1 MGDKVVPN
9 MKNFDGTDVL
19 EPKNWTIVKERGTGS
34 VTNNGKGKAKYSL
47 GSNKTDTGTV
57 TLADKSWTGE
67 NKITFENTSIKGVGS
82 DKVMFAN
89 QTLDTPNGMSDTAI
103 TFKGNN
109 FLYEDGGK
117 SRADEKD
124 AVHFHKNLD
133 RIPGNPP
140 ADIISH
146 TKFVSEPGSALNMY
160 VKSGSGKS
168 RGIGVT
174 QYKES
179 VFYVGKKYYINQT
192 EMEFHG
198 AVNIKI
204 ERGNQNRSG
213 NYGIFGSNT
222 TKKKNGIGEP
232 EGSYNKIK
240 FYSDVKI
247 DVKPVLDEN
256 GKQKSIGDVINVDGK
271 YSHIGI
277 SGDGKVQIDGD
288 IHVINGG
295 TVDLNLKN
303 KDSYING
310 EIHIGKQKY
319 GGDLDGDQ
327 SNPDNQPSGQNLF
340 EENRDDPDPEK
351 NTTKLTLNMSNGTRW
366 NATNTSKIN
375 DLAIDN
381 EAEITFGSDK
391 RFINISTGTLKGNG
405 IFHMSG
411 DIAGNKSDRLIIRK
425 SSEGHH
431 QITYKDNGAAKTT
444 GNESL
449 LLVEYKTD
457 NKDDIKGGFT
467 MKHGKTGQG
476 AYEYVLTEPAG
487 SKIVQIE
494 PGHNFYLNPT
504 GRLASAGQSS
514 VLLNDLIYQS
524 NLTLTESLHQRLGEV
539 HFNKD
544 LVRQKDVW
552 VKYLNGKY
560 SGDRGIKVGLY
571 VNRYRGLKIGHDW
584 AKERGNW
591 INYNG
596 ISLGYISSNAAF
608 KHLSGQ
614 TSIDG
619 RELGLYSAWLNKE
632 NDLYLDF
639 FAKAVKYRGRY
650 EVKNSETTTTS
661 PQIRTLTYILSAETG
676 RRFNL
681 NETEERTSYIQP
693 EAQLTY
699 HTTGGYAFKA
709 SSGLDIKTERV
720 RSLTSRIG
728 FRAGLDYVN
737 EKNLHP
743 YAKLMYEREFLG
755 GMQHSFNEAA
765 VEKFG
770 NKGHWWVYGLGL
782 SYMDKAKNTQL
793 YFETQR
799 STRHYFKQNWQA
811 HLGVRHL
818 F

>member
-89 QTLDTPNGMSDTAI
+89 QTLDTPNGMSDTTI

-256 GKQKSIGDVINVDGK
+256 GKQVAIGDAINVDGK

-319 GGDLDGDQ
+319 GGDPDGDQ

-351 NTTKLTLNMSNGTRW
+351 NTTKLTLNMSNGARW

-381 EAEITFGSDK
+381 KAEITFGSDK

-431 QITYKDNGAAKTT
+431 QITYKDNGAAKTS

-449 LLVEYKTD
+449 LL
-457 NKDDIKGGFT
+457 
-467 MKHGKTGQG
+467 
-476 AYEYVLTEPAG
+476 
-487 SKIVQIE
+487 
-494 PGHNFYLNPT
+494 
-504 GRLASAGQSS
+504 
-514 VLLNDLIYQS
+514 
-524 NLTLTESLHQRLGEV
+524 
-539 HFNKD
+539 
-544 LVRQKDVW
+544 
-552 VKYLNGKY
+552 
-560 SGDRGIKVGLY
+560 
-571 VNRYRGLKIGHDW
+571 
-584 AKERGNW
+584 
-591 INYNG
+591 
-596 ISLGYISSNAAF
+596 
-608 KHLSGQ
+608 
-614 TSIDG
+614 
-619 RELGLYSAWLNKE
+619 
-632 NDLYLDF
+632 
-639 FAKAVKYRGRY
+639 
-650 EVKNSETTTTS
+650 
-661 PQIRTLTYILSAETG
+661 
-676 RRFNL
+676 
-681 NETEERTSYIQP
+681 
-693 EAQLTY
+693 
-699 HTTGGYAFKA
+699 
-709 SSGLDIKTERV
+709 
-720 RSLTSRIG
+720 
-728 FRAGLDYVN
+728 
-737 EKNLHP
+737 
-743 YAKLMYEREFLG
+743 
-755 GMQHSFNEAA
+755 
-765 VEKFG
+765 
-770 NKGHWWVYGLGL
+770 
-782 SYMDKAKNTQL
+782 
-793 YFETQR
+793 
-799 STRHYFKQNWQA
+799 
-811 HLGVRHL
+811 
-818 F
+818 